1 MRVMKKYLRL
11 NEADNPTEKV
21 FDLILVFCITQS
33 IRKLKLSDYKLLFI
47 SFSVEMK

>member
-33 IRKLKLSDYKLLFI
+33 IRKLKLSDYKIIIYIF
-47 SFSVEMK
+47 FC

>member
-33 IRKLKLSDYKLLFI
+33 IRKLKLSDYTIIIYIF
-47 SFSVEMK
+47 FC